1 MSLKK
6 ILHPANFLGYRT
18 NRKIVVIESDDWGN
32 EKFSNIKHYQ
42 QALKNNLIDNSAYFK
57 YDSLESNEDLEQIME
72 LLIRFKDKNGNPPI
86 LTANYVTANPDYEKI
101 KAEHF
106 KTYFY
111 KPSKELYSKYL
122 NKENVP
128 QLYVDAISKKLI
140 KPQYHCREHIDVDR
154 WLMALKKDDIIAK
167 KSFENKFVSI
177 GLSNIKGKR
186 KGITAAYDFD
196 SDFDVN
202 NFRSNVLEMK
212 SMFFD
217 MFGFHATTFIAPA
230 YTWHES
236 LENFLAKIG
245 VNALQG
251 NWKQTSP
258 YPADKV
264 KSYRYIKHY
273 LGQKNKHNQI
283 YLVRNASFEPTIKPK
298 TDAVNDCLESIS
310 MAFKFGKPAIISS
323 HRVNFIGSLDEG
335 NRTRNLKLLKQLLSE
350 IVKRWP
356 DVEFMS
362 SDELGNLI
370 HQAKK

>member
-1 MSLKK
+1 MDIKK
-6 ILHPANFLGYRT
+6 IFHPINYVGYNT

-32 EKFSNIKHYQ
+32 EKFSDLKQYRL
-42 QALKNNLIDNSAYFK
+42 ALNKKLIDGSVYFK
-57 YDSLESNEDLEQIME
+57 YDSLESNDDIEHIME
-72 LLIRFKDKNGNPPI
+72 VLYSLKDKNGNPAK
-86 LTANYVTANPDYEKI
+86 LTANYVTANPDYDKI
-101 KAEHF
+101 LSEQFNSYCYIA
-106 KTYFY
+106 
-111 KPSKELYSKYL
+111 SKDLYHLYPHKGRVPELYT
-122 NKENVP
+122 E
-128 QLYVDAISKKLI
+128 AIDKKII

-154 WLMALKKDDIIAK
+154 WLKALKRNDIIAK
-167 KSFENKFVSI
+167 NSFENKFVNI
-177 GLSNIKGKR
+177 GLSDIKGKR

-196 SDFDVN
+196 RDFDVN
-202 NFRSNVLEMK
+202 NFRSNVLDMK

-236 LENFLAKIG
+236 IEKFLSEIG

-258 YPADKV
+258 YPIDEE

-298 TDAVNDCLESIS
+298 TDAVNDCLDSIS
-310 MAFKFGKPAIISS
+310 LAFKFGKPAIISS

-335 NRTRNLKLLKQLLSE
+335 NRTRNLILLKQLLSE

-362 SDELGNLI
+362 SDELGDLI
-370 HQAKK
+370 LQSKN

>member
-1 MSLKK
+1 MDIKK
-6 ILHPANFLGYRT
+6 IFHPINYIGYKT
-18 NRKIVVIESDDWGN
+18 DRKIVVIESDDWGN
-32 EKFSNIKHYQ
+32 EKLIDRKHYEL
-42 QALKNNLIDNSAYFK
+42 AFKKNLIDNSAYFK
-57 YDSLESNEDLEQIME
+57 YDSLESNDDLEQIME

-362 SDELGNLI
+362 SDELGDLI
-370 HQAKK
+370 LQSKK